1 MVPVRHNVDLPVVLL
16 HNIDPSWPAVDA
28 EKALKETSRLASA
41 MIREGHDVS
50 LAPVVDSDIAG
61 PLERFSPDKHIVFN
75 WCESLPG
82 VPHSEALV
90 PEAIESLDFTCTGS
104 PSGVLALSED
114 KRRVKRLLDRADI
127 PTPTWQICKTPA
139 DVKGWECF
147 PAIVKAAN
155 EHCSAG
161 LTGDSV
167 VLTAAELRER
177 VVYVIEDLKQPA
189 LVEDFIDGREF
200 HLTIWGNGTIEML
213 PPTEVNFPASDSVRD
228 RLCTYDSKFN
238 TFRLRKLRTVISP
251 PLSEDEL
258 RRLEEIGLRSYKLIG
273 CRDYARIDV
282 RERDGKFHVLD
293 VNPNAD
299 ITAEDSLALS
309 AKHAGYSYG
318 AMGSHLVSLA
328 AQRHPALG
336 ENMQPASA

>member
-1 MVPVRHNVDLPVVLL
+1 MSPVRSRSNLPVVLL
-16 HNIDPSWPAVDA
+16 HNIDPSWPAADA

-41 MIREGHDVS
+41 MTREGHDVS
-50 LAPVVDSDIAG
+50 LAPVVDTDIAG
-61 PLERFSPDKHIVFN
+61 PLQRFSPDKHIVFN

-90 PEAIESLDFTCTGS
+90 PEAIESLDFVCTGS
-104 PSGVLALSED
+104 PSDVLALSED
-114 KRRVKRLLDRADI
+114 KRRVKLMLNRADI
-127 PTPTWQICKTPA
+127 PTPTWRICDAPA

-167 VLTAAELRER
+167 VLTAAELHDR
-177 VVYVIEDLKQPA
+177 VAYMIEDLRQPA

-213 PPTEVNFPASDSVRD
+213 PPTEVNFPASDCVHD

-251 PLSEDEL
+251 PLTEDEL
-258 RRLEEIGLRSYKLIG
+258 RRLEKIGLQAYKLIG

-282 RERDGKFHVLD
+282 RERDGIFHVLD
-293 VNPNAD
+293 INPNAD

-328 AQRHPALG
+328 AQRHPG
-336 ENMQPASA
+336 FRESMQHASA